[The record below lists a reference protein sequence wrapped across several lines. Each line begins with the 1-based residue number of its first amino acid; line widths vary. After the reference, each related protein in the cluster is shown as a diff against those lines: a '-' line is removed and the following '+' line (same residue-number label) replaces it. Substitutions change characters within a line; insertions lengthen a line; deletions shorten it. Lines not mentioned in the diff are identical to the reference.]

1 MTSTLQALI
10 WDVDGTLAETERDG
24 HRAAFNAAFAEL
36 GLPWRWSEARYG
48 ELLAVT
54 GGKERILFY
63 LENHRSQDPK
73 PASNLNQFI
82 AEMHRKK
89 TDYYNHLLEENPIPL
104 RPGIKRLLLEARQHH
119 LQLAIAT
126 TTNLI
131 NVETL
136 LKHSLSPTAIQ
147 WFSVISAGDI
157 VSAKKPAPDIY
168 FHALQALNLSPANCI
183 AFEDSYNGLQAALGA
198 QLPTLIT
205 VNDYTR
211 HEDFTGALLVL
222 DHLGEPDHPC
232 QKLAGP
238 TPLNSNCVE
247 VNLLRSLLP
256 Q

>member
-1 MTSTLQALI
+1 MNELRALI
-10 WDVDGTLAETERDG
+10 FDVDGTLAETERHA
-24 HRAAFNAAFAEL
+24 HRVAFNHTFAEY
-36 GLPWRWSEARYG
+36 GLDWHWSETLYG

-63 LENHRSQDPK
+63 LETYRSQDPK

-89 TDYYNHLLEENPIPL
+89 TDYYNRLLEENPIPL
-104 RPGIKRLLLEARQHH
+104 RPGIKRLLLEARQHS

-131 NVETL
+131 NVEIL

-147 WFSVISAGDI
+147 WFTVISAGDI
-157 VSAKKPAPDIY
+157 VPAKKPAPDIY
-168 FHALQALNLSPANCI
+168 LHALQALNLPAANCI

-198 QLPTLIT
+198 KLPTLIT

-222 DHLGEPDHPC
+222 DHLGEPDQPC
-232 QKLAGP
+232 QILAGQA
-238 TPLNSNCVE
+238 PLSNHCVN
-247 VNLLRSLLP
+247 VNLLQSLLP